1 MNKEKV
7 INKDILDKIHS
18 LDEPE
23 NVKNFILDALVWE
36 YENIDEQKPRVTK
49 KFDKL
54 IDDNI
59 EG

>member
-7 INKDILDKIHS
+7 INKDILEKIYS
-18 LDEPE
+18 LDEPN
-23 NVKNFILDALVWE
+23 NVKEFIVEALIWE
-36 YENIDEQKPRVTK
+36 YDNIDEQKPRVTK

-54 IDDNI
+54 IDNMI